1 MTAAQIASLL
11 SRIGESAVSAAP
23 ALPGTAGLIVGGI
36 GAGIAL
42 AGDLITLERDP
53 VVQINAIRDLDPD
66 LAKLRAERERA
77 RQSAVEKAAAK
88 AAPST
93 PNTP

>member
-11 SRIGESAVSAAP
+11 SRIGEGAVAAAP

-36 GAGIAL
+36 GAGVSL
-42 AGDLITLERDP
+42 VGDLIALERDP

-77 RQSAVEKAAAK
+77 RQAAVDNAAER
-88 AAPST
+88 AAPSIR
-93 PNTP
+93 